1 MSMLFKELVA
11 TWLDT
16 VASVE
21 LKPSGFKSYEA
32 ICRLHLVP
40 AFGES
45 PIEEI
50 TSAIVQV
57 YVADKTK
64 AGLSARTVTNHV
76 HVLKRLMNCAS
87 ANGWAEANTVASVS
101 TPRQEPDSTRLRFLT
116 PGQLHR
122 LIEATPP
129 AWRVLIAMAALLG
142 LRKGEQLALSFSDVS
157 FDKRTVSISK
167 TIRRGVMT
175 SPKTPWSV
183 GVVPLPESLI
193 PMLEERRRKA
203 PDQDGLIF
211 CRKDGSPLPDNLP
224 NRVLSKALRAAGL
237 PSVTWHE
244 MSRHSWT
251 VAHLQA
257 GTDVPTLQRLGRWK
271 TADILL
277 STYAHVTPVAGSVA
291 AQRVDELLDISSVT
305 R

>member
-21 LKPSGFKSYEA
+21 LKQSGYRSYEA

-45 PIEEI
+45 PLDEI
-50 TSAIVQV
+50 TGAKVQI

-76 HVLKRLMNCAS
+76 HVLKRLMTYAVTNGLIDSNPLTSIS
-87 ANGWAEANTVASVS
+87 A
-101 TPRQEPDSTRLRFLT
+101 PRQEPESTRVRYLT
-116 PGQLHR
+116 PEQLQQ

-129 AWRVLIAMAALLG
+129 AWRVLIATACLTG
-142 LRKGEQLALSFSDVS
+142 LRKQEQLALRFSDLD
-157 FDKRTVSISK
+157 FENRTISVSK
-167 TIRRGVMT
+167 TLQRDGSIT
-175 SPKTPWSV
+175 SPKTPWSI
-183 GVVPLPESLI
+183 GTVPMPESIVPFLKD
-193 PMLEERRRKA
+193 RRRKVA
-203 PDQDGLIF
+203 DPNGYVF
-211 CRKDGSPLPDNLP
+211 CRKDGTPLPAHLP
-224 NRVLSKALRAAGL
+224 NRILAKSLDAAGL

-244 MSRHSWT
+244 MGRHSWV

-257 GTDVPTLQRLGRWK
+257 GTDIPTLTTLGRWK
-271 TADILL
+271 TSDVLL
-277 STYAHVTPVAGSVA
+277 SVYAHVLPTAGSDSA
-291 AQRVDELLDISSVT
+291 RRVDELVNSK